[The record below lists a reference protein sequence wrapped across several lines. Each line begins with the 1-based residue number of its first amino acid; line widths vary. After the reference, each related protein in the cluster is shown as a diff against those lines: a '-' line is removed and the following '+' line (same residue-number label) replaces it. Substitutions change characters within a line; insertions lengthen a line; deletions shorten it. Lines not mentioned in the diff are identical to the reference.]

1 MPKAFITVTLKDGL
15 FDAQGAAVQKGLQH
29 LGHDFVQGVG
39 IGKFITLEMDESL
52 SSVELESRV
61 DQMCQQLLANPVI
74 EEYQVRLENGAP
86 KSSKTPVVTE
96 PLVAPVVTAIPSH
109 SPVREPFSFD
119 YSMYCALPSDEQLE
133 LRSQALL
140 KHGAWITAQLDERD
154 ADWILVVG
162 GEVVDS
168 GASFESY
175 PSEDRLKE
183 LGTANNL
190 VPWVFTR
197 PSH

>member
-1 MPKAFITVTLKDGL
+1 MPKAFITVTLKNGL

-29 LGHDFVQGVG
+29 LGHDFVQGIS
-39 IGKFITLEMDESL
+39 IGKFITVDLDDSHSAL
-52 SSVELESRV
+52 ELESRI

-74 EEYQVRLENGAP
+74 EEYEIRLENGAV
-86 KSSKTPVVTE
+86 TPSRAPIQSTSAVTPIAATPHE
-96 PLVAPVVTAIPSH
+96 A
-109 SPVREPFSFD
+109 PVREPFSFD
-119 YSMYCALPSDEQLE
+119 YAMYCALPSEEQLA

-140 KHGAWITAQLDERD
+140 KHGAWITAQLDERN

-175 PSEDRLKE
+175 PNEDRLKE

>member
-1 MPKAFITVTLKDGL
+1 MPKAFITVTLKNGL

-29 LGHDFVQGVG
+29 LGHDFVQGVS
-39 IGKFITLEMDESL
+39 IGKFITLEMDDSH
-52 SSVELESRV
+52 SAVELESRI

-74 EEYQVRLENGAP
+74 EEYEIRLENGAAT
-86 KSSKTPVVTE
+86 SSKAPVRTE
-96 PLVAPVVTAIPSH
+96 PAVAPVAAIQH
-109 SPVREPFSFD
+109 AAPVREPFSFD
-119 YSMYCALPSDEQLE
+119 YAMYCALPSEEQLA

-175 PSEDRLKE
+175 PAEDRLKE

>member
-15 FDAQGAAVQKGLQH
+15 FDAQGAAAQKGLQH
-29 LGHDFVQGVG
+29 LGHDFVQGVS
-39 IGKFITLEMDESL
+39 IGKFITVDLDDSL

-74 EEYQVRLENGAP
+74 EEYQIRLENGVT
-86 KSSKTPVVTE
+86 TPSAVPVQTE
-96 PLVAPVVTAIPSH
+96 PPVAPVATPSH
-109 SPVREPFSFD
+109 SAPVREPFSFD
-119 YSMYCALPSDEQLE
+119 YSMYCALPSEEQLA

-140 KHGAWITAQLDERD
+140 KHGTWIAAQLDERD

-168 GASFESY
+168 GASLESY
-175 PSEDRLKE
+175 PNESRLKE

>member
-1 MPKAFITVTLKDGL
+1 MPKAFITVTLKNGL

-29 LGHDFVQGVG
+29 LGHDFVQGVS
-39 IGKFITLEMDESL
+39 IGKFITVDMDESH
-52 SSVELESRV
+52 SAVELESRI

-74 EEYQVRLENGAP
+74 EEYEIRLENGVLT
-86 KSSKTPVVTE
+86 SKTPVQTE
-96 PLVAPVVTAIPSH
+96 PAVAPVAANQNAA
-109 SPVREPFSFD
+109 PVREPFSFD
-119 YSMYCALPSDEQLE
+119 YAMYCALPADEQLA

-140 KHGAWITAQLDERD
+140 KHGTWITAQLDERD

-183 LGTANNL
+183 LGTVNNL

>member
-1 MPKAFITVTLKDGL
+1 MPKAFITVTLKNGL
-15 FDAQGAAVQKGLQH
+15 FDAQGAAVKKGLQH
-29 LGHDFVQGVG
+29 LGHDFVQGVS
-39 IGKFITLEMDESL
+39 IGKFITVDLDDSHSAL
-52 SSVELESRV
+52 ELESRI

-74 EEYQVRLENGAP
+74 EEYEVRLENGTVAP
-86 KSSKTPVVTE
+86 SKAPVQTASA
-96 PLVAPVVTAIPSH
+96 VAPVAVASREV
-109 SPVREPFSFD
+109 PVREPFSFD
-119 YSMYCALPSDEQLE
+119 YAMYCALPSEEQLA

-140 KHGAWITAQLDERD
+140 KHGTWITGQLDERD

>member
-29 LGHDFVQGVG
+29 LGHDFVQSVS
-39 IGKFITLEMDESL
+39 IGKFITLDLDDSH
-52 SSVELESRV
+52 SAVELESRI

-74 EEYQVRLENGAP
+74 EEYQIRLENGVAV
-86 KSSKTPVVTE
+86 SSKEPVQTE
-96 PLVAPVVTAIPSH
+96 PAVAPVAAASH
-109 SPVREPFSFD
+109 EAPVREPFSFD
-119 YSMYCALPSDEQLE
+119 YSMYCALSSEEQLA

-140 KHGAWITAQLDERD
+140 KHGAWINAQLDERN

-168 GASFESY
+168 GASLESY
-175 PSEDRLKE
+175 PNEGRLKE

>member
-1 MPKAFITVTLKDGL
+1 MPKAFITVTLKNGL

-29 LGHDFVQGVG
+29 LGHDFVQSVS
-39 IGKFITLEMDESL
+39 IGKFITVDLDDSH
-52 SSVELESRV
+52 SAVELESRI

-74 EEYQVRLENGAP
+74 EEYEIRLENGQIT
-86 KSSKTPVVTE
+86 SSKKPVQTE
-96 PLVAPVVTAIPSH
+96 PAVAPVAATPH
-109 SPVREPFSFD
+109 ETPVREPFSFD
-119 YSMYCALPSDEQLE
+119 YSMYCALPPEDQLA

-140 KHGAWITAQLDERD
+140 KHGAWINAQLDERN

>member
-1 MPKAFITVTLKDGL
+1 
-15 FDAQGAAVQKGLQH
+15 
-29 LGHDFVQGVG
+29 
-39 IGKFITLEMDESL
+39 
-52 SSVELESRV
+52 
-61 DQMCQQLLANPVI
+61 
-74 EEYQVRLENGAP
+74 
-86 KSSKTPVVTE
+86 
-96 PLVAPVVTAIPSH
+96 
-109 SPVREPFSFD
+109 
-119 YSMYCALPSDEQLE
+119 LPSEEQLA

-175 PSEDRLKE
+175 PAEDRLKE

>member
-15 FDAQGAAVQKGLQH
+15 FDAQGAAVQKGLLQ
-29 LGHDFVQGVG
+29 LGHQFVQGVS
-39 IGKFITLEMDESL
+39 IGKFITVEMDESY
-52 SSVELESRV
+52 STADLESRV

-74 EEYQVRLENGAP
+74 EEYEVRLENGAV
-86 KSSKTPVVTE
+86 SSGVPIQ
-96 PLVAPVVTAIPSH
+96 PAAPVVPVTVQSIFDT
-109 SPVREPFSFD
+109 PVREPFSFD
-119 YSMYCALPSDEQLE
+119 YTVYCDLPRDEQLA

-140 KHGAWITAQLDERD
+140 KHGAWITTQLDERD

-168 GASFESY
+168 GASFDSY
-175 PSEDRLKE
+175 PNENRLKE

-190 VPWVFTR
+190 VPWAFTR
-197 PSH
+197 PSR